1 MAAGD
6 CRQCRGSS
14 GSEKERTR
22 GKPPNVATVS
32 KYHCRQSAE
41 IQEGLWICV
50 LFLKSCKIRAI
61 MCKKKLK
68 PVPSVSTKA
77 QLD

>member
-1 MAAGD
+1 MQGEFWV
-6 CRQCRGSS
+6 R
-14 GSEKERTR
+14 ERENK
-22 GKPPNVATVS
+22 GEPPNVATVS

-41 IQEGLWICV
+41 IQEGLRIKEI
-50 LFLKSCKIRAI
+50 LNRIPFLKSCKIRAI